1 MAAKRTAKQVKR
13 QDKAVV
19 KATRTVQDA
28 ILANLTA
35 VRQAT
40 AA

>member
-1 MAAKRTAKQVKR
+1 MASKRTSKAR

-28 ILANLTA
+28 ILANLAA
-35 VRQAT
+35 VRQPT